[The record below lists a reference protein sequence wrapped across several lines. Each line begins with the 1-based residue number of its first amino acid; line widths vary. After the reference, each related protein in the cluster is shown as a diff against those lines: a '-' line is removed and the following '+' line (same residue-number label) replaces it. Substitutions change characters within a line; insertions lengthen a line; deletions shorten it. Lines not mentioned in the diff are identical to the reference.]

1 MDSNNVNGLRLRFSF
16 DMGTNS
22 LGWAVY
28 AVSAPPAAWPLRLLD
43 LGVALHGDGREQKTF
58 TTLKQQRGQARRG
71 GRHMERKARR
81 LRNLAE
87 VLRRLDLLPPRA
99 EAKLDDDVYRLR
111 AEALRRPLTG
121 HELGRVLMHLG
132 KHRGYKS
139 NRRWQDNREDDGKI
153 VQAIGRLREALA
165 GRTLGEYQAERLR
178 TVGQARFRDKTEAYP
193 ERSMVEEEFDRIRL
207 AQASH
212 HPGLAGS
219 DWDRMRK
226 LFDQRPLKAPAYGR
240 CRYTGED
247 RAPRALPSVQRLRY
261 WETLLNLRLKDKGAP
276 SEDMGHPMTADQ
288 FAKAAALLER
298 DAKPPLA
305 AIRKAVGAGR
315 NERFTVEL
323 KAEKPRKDMPGNNT
337 ACRLRDIL
345 GAGWDALSEEGQEE
359 IVEALLSFDE
369 ARPETE
375 TAARARLAAAGLSD
389 AETEA
394 LVERAAFEQGTHAFG
409 RTVVRTVLPLL
420 RAGMMT
426 RHALDEAGFKER
438 SRESLLDRLPYYG
451 EILEGDTMPVRGSTV
466 TEEERRFG
474 RLANDTVHIALNR
487 LRKVFNALCDAYGVP
502 AEVNIETTRSVNAS
516 QAERQAEHRRQGENE
531 KENEALDEEIRLA
544 KGPDFLIRSNRRQMR
559 RRLKL
564 FRRQNGICLYSGRPM
579 SISAAL
585 DGAVTDV
592 DHVLPWSKTLDDS
605 MDNLALV
612 FAAEN
617 RALKRDA
624 AVWDAFADRP
634 DKRERILEDAR
645 RLHADPARRFPKELL
660 RRLGPEGPKMLEER
674 DWLGRQLPETGH
686 MAKLARTYLAAVVRE
701 SDIRLVSGRLTGYYR
716 EGLRLGKSRADHRH
730 HALDAAIVGLF
741 SRSALQKL
749 MSATGRGEDLP
760 EPEAPWE
767 GFADDLRDRLDGV
780 VPWHRIDRRQYRS
793 LDPRVTGTAGAMHDA
808 TNVGRRLKDGTVAV
822 ETDAEGN
829 PTLTEAVRQTHRL
842 IVHRRADGKLL
853 WKAVRGNG
861 NAYLEVYRRSD
872 GTLGGEIVSVFDATR
887 PHAGPDGR
895 SRPFQ
900 PAWVRAHKGARLVMR
915 LFGGDMVATGSG
927 PERKLW
933 QVSQIFV
940 GGSTAQVLLIDLRC
954 ALKEKQIKADRKAKG
969 RTDDRMATMSVG
981 AFRKNGLRPVH
992 VDALGRVRDG
1002 GPRL

>member
-1 MDSNNVNGLRLRFSF
+1 MVIMDSYNVNGLRLRFSF

-28 AVSAPPAAWPLRLLD
+28 AVSAPPAARPLRLLD
-43 LGVALHGDGREQKTF
+43 LGVALHGDGRKPKDF
-58 TTLKQQRGQARRG
+58 TTLKQERGQARRG

-99 EAKLDDDVYRLR
+99 EARLDDDVYRLR
-111 AEALRRPLTG
+111 AEALRRPLTR
-121 HELGRVLMHLG
+121 HELGRVFMHLG

-139 NRRWQDNREDDGKI
+139 NRRWQDNREDEGQI
-153 VQAIGRLREALA
+153 VQAIGRLREAMA
-165 GRTLGEYQAERLR
+165 GRTLGEYQAERLGS
-178 TVGQARFRDKTEAYP
+178 VGQARFRDKTEAYP

-207 AQASH
+207 AQAPH
-212 HPGLAGS
+212 HPGLAGV
-219 DWDRMRK
+219 DWERIRK

-276 SEDMGHPMTADQ
+276 PEDMGRPMTADQ
-288 FAKAAALLER
+288 LAKAAALLER
-298 DAKPPLA
+298 DAKPSLA
-305 AIRKAVGAGR
+305 AVRKTVGAGR

-359 IVEALLSFDE
+359 IVEALLSIDE

-375 TAARARLAAAGLSD
+375 APARTRLAAAGLSD

-394 LVERAAFEQGTHAFG
+394 LVEKAVFEQGTHAFG

-426 RHALDEAGFKER
+426 RHALDDAGFVEPAR
-438 SRESLLDRLPYYG
+438 DELLDRLPYYG
-451 EILEGDTMPVRGSTV
+451 EILEGDTMPARGSTV
-466 TEEERRFG
+466 TDEERRFG
-474 RLANDTVHIALNR
+474 RLPNDTVHIALNR

-516 QAERQAEHRRQGENE
+516 QEERRKGRTRQGENE
-531 KENEALDEEIRLA
+531 KENAALDEEIALA
-544 KGPDFLIRSNRRQMR
+544 MGPNFLTRSNRRRMR

-564 FRRQNGICLYSGRPM
+564 LKRQNGICLYSGQPM
-579 SISAAL
+579 SIMAAL
-585 DGAVTDV
+585 DGAVSDV

-605 MDNLALV
+605 MDNLVLV

-686 MAKLARTYLAAVVRE
+686 MVKLARAYLAAVVPAPNV
-701 SDIRLVSGRLTGYYR
+701 RLISGRLTGYYR
-716 EGLRLGKSRADHRH
+716 EGLRLGKSRSDHRH

-749 MSATGRGEDLP
+749 MTATGRGEDLP

-780 VPWHRIDRRQYRS
+780 VPWHRIDRKQYRS

-822 ETDAEGN
+822 ETDADGN
-829 PTLTEAVRQTHRL
+829 PTLTDAVRHTHRL

-872 GTLGGEIVSVFDATR
+872 GALGGEVVSIFDATR

-895 SRPFQ
+895 GRTFQ
-900 PAWVRAHKGARLVMR
+900 PAWVRTHKGARLVMR
-915 LFGGDMVATGSG
+915 LFGGDMVATGVGSDRELWVVRIIKNTARG
-927 PERKLW
+927 PIL
-933 QVSQIFV
+933 
-940 GGSTAQVLLIDLRC
+940 VLTDIRC
-954 ALKEKQIKADRKAKG
+954 ALPEKQIADRRK
-969 RTDDRMATMSVG
+969 RTLSIGGFTTQA
-981 AFRKNGLRPVH
+981 LRLVH
-992 VDALGRVRDG
+992 VDALGRVQDG
-1002 GPRL
+1002 GGRP